1 MPNHITNIVKYEGDA
16 DRIKEMLEQI
26 KVDEFGIGT
35 IDFNKLIPMPE
46 SLNIE
51 SGSRTD
57 RGLKAYKE
65 FLEIYTFGRKVEN
78 LDLLNV
84 PAESEEKFLEIRKD
98 VERGDWELGKKAFQN
113 AYQYGYSTWYEW
125 SINNWGTKWNSYG
138 YSEDMSYAEMDALYF
153 TTAWSSPHPVMNK
166 LAEMYPDIKFTHE
179 WADED
184 IGQNCGRWEYENG
197 EITSQYYPENDRE
210 SIEFAAKVM
219 DYDLDEIG
227 LVINAAENDYISLHY
242 GDYELVEVLGKP
254 ALFSDIKLTDNDIPK
269 GLYSYHIRTDDAG
282 DYSTLEEN
290 VTVNYGGTIIINEK
304 LDFGSQKFITFD
316 DNTKPHFIGGDS
328 VTFGEYLDGDYTM
341 PEDVDEDESEDIG
354 ELDL

>member
-1 MPNHITNIVKYEGDA
+1 MPNHITNIVKYDGDA
-16 DRIKEMLEQI
+16 EIIKEMLDQI

-125 SINNWGTKWNSYG
+125 SINNWGIY
-138 YSEDMSYAEMDALYF
+138 
-153 TTAWSSPHPVMNK
+153 
-166 LAEMYPDIKFTHE
+166 HE
-179 WADED
+179 RFK
-184 IGQNCGRWEYENG
+184 I
-197 EITSQYYPENDRE
+197 
-210 SIEFAAKVM
+210 
-219 DYDLDEIG
+219 
-227 LVINAAENDYISLHY
+227 
-242 GDYELVEVLGKP
+242 
-254 ALFSDIKLTDNDIPK
+254 
-269 GLYSYHIRTDDAG
+269 
-282 DYSTLEEN
+282 
-290 VTVNYGGTIIINEK
+290 
-304 LDFGSQKFITFD
+304 
-316 DNTKPHFIGGDS
+316 
-328 VTFGEYLDGDYTM
+328 
-341 PEDVDEDESEDIG
+341 
-354 ELDL
+354 

>member
-65 FLEIYTFGRKVEN
+65 FLEIYTFGRKVED
-78 LDLLNV
+78 LDLLNI

-98 VERGDWELGKKAFQN
+98 VEQGDWELGKKAFQN

-138 YSEDMSYAEMDALYF
+138 YSEDMSYAEMDASRKELMGAIVAKF
-153 TTAWSSPHPVMNK
+153 HPEWLHHETNESNIDEHEMTQHKNGKDKTQLRIVPVNHITK
-166 LAEMYPDIKFTHE
+166 HRTIAEAMK
-179 WADED
+179 
-184 IGQNCGRWEYENG
+184 NG
-197 EITSQYYPENDRE
+197 
-210 SIEFAAKVM
+210 
-219 DYDLDEIG
+219 
-227 LVINAAENDYISLHY
+227 
-242 GDYELVEVLGKP
+242 
-254 ALFSDIKLTDNDIPK
+254 
-269 GLYSYHIRTDDAG
+269 
-282 DYSTLEEN
+282 
-290 VTVNYGGTIIINEK
+290 
-304 LDFGSQKFITFD
+304 
-316 DNTKPHFIGGDS
+316 
-328 VTFGEYLDGDYTM
+328 
-341 PEDVDEDESEDIG
+341 
-354 ELDL
+354 

>member
-84 PAESEEKFLEIRKD
+84 SAESEEKFLEIRKD

-138 YSEDMSYAEMDALYF
+138 YSEDMSYAKMD
-153 TTAWSSPHPVMNK
+153 K
-166 LAEMYPDIKFTHE
+166 
-179 WADED
+179 
-184 IGQNCGRWEYENG
+184 
-197 EITSQYYPENDRE
+197 
-210 SIEFAAKVM
+210 
-219 DYDLDEIG
+219 
-227 LVINAAENDYISLHY
+227 
-242 GDYELVEVLGKP
+242 
-254 ALFSDIKLTDNDIPK
+254 
-269 GLYSYHIRTDDAG
+269 
-282 DYSTLEEN
+282 
-290 VTVNYGGTIIINEK
+290 
-304 LDFGSQKFITFD
+304 
-316 DNTKPHFIGGDS
+316 
-328 VTFGEYLDGDYTM
+328 
-341 PEDVDEDESEDIG
+341 
-354 ELDL
+354 

>member
-65 FLEIYTFGRKVEN
+65 FLEIYTFGRKVED

-113 AYQYGYSTWYEW
+113 TYQYGYSTWYEW

-138 YSEDMSYAEMDALYF
+138 YSEDMSYAKMDALYF
-153 TTAWSSPHPVMNK
+153 TTAWSSPHPVINK
-166 LAEMYPDIKFTHE
+166 LAEIFSDIKFSHE

-184 IGQNCGRWEYENG
+184 IGRNCGRWEYENG

-219 DYDLDEIG
+219 DYDLEEIG
-227 LVINAAENDYISLHY
+227 LVLNIAENDYISVHY
-242 GDYELVEVLGKP
+242 GNYELVEVLGKP
-254 ALFSDIKLTDNDIPK
+254 ALYTNEKLTDYDVPK
-269 GLYSYHIRTDDAG
+269 GLHYYHIRTDDAG
-282 DYSTLEEN
+282 EYCTLEEN
-290 VTVNYGGTIIINEK
+290 VTVNFGGTIVINEE
-304 LDFGSQKFITFD
+304 LDLGSQKFITFD
-316 DNTKPHFIGGDS
+316 EDTKPHFIGDDS
-328 VTFGEYLDGDYTM
+328 VTFGDYIDGDYTM
-341 PEDVDEDESEDIG
+341 SEDVDEDESEDIG
-354 ELDL
+354 ELSL

>member
-84 PAESEEKFLEIRKD
+84 SAESEEKFLEIRKD

-138 YSEDMSYAEMDALYF
+138 YSEDMSYAKMDALYF
-153 TTAWSSPHPVMNK
+153 TTAWSSPHPVINK
-166 LAEMYPDIKFTHE
+166 LAEMFSDIKFSHE

-184 IGQNCGRWEYENG
+184 IGRNCGRWEYENG

-219 DYDLDEIG
+219 DYDLEEIG
-227 LVINAAENDYISLHY
+227 LVLNIAENDYISVHY
-242 GDYELVEVLGKP
+242 GNYELAEVLGKP
-254 ALFSDIKLTDNDIPK
+254 ALYSDEKLTDRDVPK
-269 GLYSYHIRTDDAG
+269 GLHYYHIRTDDFG
-282 DYSTLEEN
+282 EYSTLEEN
-290 VTVNYGGTIIINEK
+290 VTVNFGGTIVINEK
-304 LDFGSQKFITFD
+304 LDLGSQKFITFD
-316 DNTKPHFIGGDS
+316 EDTKPHFVGDDS
-328 VTFGEYLDGDYTM
+328 VTFGDYIDDEYTM
-341 PEDVDEDESEDIG
+341 HEDVDEDENEDMG
-354 ELDL
+354 ELSL